1 MSPLHFFCS
10 EFTAEADGFFLN
22 ELLISFQLS
31 PGPLA
36 KSFYRSCSAAELASR
51 QKSNIWSLQKAKKK
65 VERVRILPFL
75 GITPSVILF
84 FSVIFLLSKSIK

>member
-51 QKSNIWSLQKAKKK
+51 QKIKHLELTESKEKSRKSMYLTLFRDHPISNFVFLSDLFIKQKY
-65 VERVRILPFL
+65 
-75 GITPSVILF
+75 
-84 FSVIFLLSKSIK
+84 

>member
-10 EFTAEADGFFLN
+10 EFAAKAEGFFLH

-36 KSFYRSCSAAELASR
+36 KSFYRSCSICRTDQQTINQTFGACR
-51 QKSNIWSLQKAKKK
+51 KQRKKLK
-65 VERVRILPFL
+65 ECVPYPF
-75 GITPSVILF
+75 
-84 FSVIFLLSKSIK
+84 